1 MGYTIIQQ
9 HVSLSGYKQRFHSS
23 EVSKKIAA
31 VNESDFPLVIKCLEL
46 CHALAGQGKAFRFSL
61 TIGSTFTF
69 SLDSREGKKTPLPSR
84 KKKSPST
91 LRRNAKRKEDFL
103 KKKSSSDSASAT
115 DLESNQKVMLQRP
128 EFQCDNLSL
137 FLPVSTL
144 LPVQPGT
151 RTGLNP
157 VTTVIWTLDMS
168 PHSPLQRWWRF
179 WSWWSSWSTHYMLLW
194 LWGPWTLPSPLW
206 SDGVQEADIEH
217 DSWSNKA
224 VQFEVT

>member
-23 EVSKKIAA
+23 EVSKKMAA
-31 VNESDFPLVIKCLEL
+31 VNESDFPLVNKCLEL
-46 CHALAGQGKAFRFSL
+46 CHALAGQGKAFMFSL

-103 KKKSSSDSASAT
+103 KKKSSSESASAT

-137 FLPVSTL
+137 FLPV
-144 LPVQPGT
+144 QPGT

-168 PHSPLQRWWRF
+168 PHSPLQR
-179 WSWWSSWSTHYMLLW
+179 
-194 LWGPWTLPSPLW
+194 
-206 SDGVQEADIEH
+206 
-217 DSWSNKA
+217 
-224 VQFEVT
+224 

>member
-23 EVSKKIAA
+23 EVSKKMAA
-31 VNESDFPLVIKCLEL
+31 VNESDFPLVNKCLEL

-137 FLPVSTL
+137 FLPV
-144 LPVQPGT
+144 QPGT

-157 VTTVIWTLDMS
+157 VTTVIWTC
-168 PHSPLQRWWRF
+168 PP
-179 WSWWSSWSTHYMLLW
+179 THLCK
-194 LWGPWTLPSPLW
+194 
-206 SDGVQEADIEH
+206 DDE
-217 DSWSNKA
+217 DS
-224 VQFEVT
+224 

>member
-23 EVSKKIAA
+23 EVSKKMAA
-31 VNESDFPLVIKCLEL
+31 VNESDFPLVNKCLEL
-46 CHALAGQGKAFRFSL
+46 CHALAGQGKAFMFSL

-103 KKKSSSDSASAT
+103 KKKSSSESASAT

-137 FLPVSTL
+137 FLPV
-144 LPVQPGT
+144 QPGT
-151 RTGLNP
+151 RTGLN
-157 VTTVIWTLDMS
+157 TVIWTC
-168 PHSPLQRWWRF
+168 PP
-179 WSWWSSWSTHYMLLW
+179 THLCKDDED
-194 LWGPWTLPSPLW
+194 S
-206 SDGVQEADIEH
+206 EAD
-217 DSWSNKA
+217 
-224 VQFEVT
+224 EVPEAPIICCCGCGAHERCPRHYEVMESRKLILNMILDQTKRFNLK